1 MSNDINRVAV
11 FSKAQRIT
19 HWLIAGAITFLLIS
33 AWLVQHADVDVIA
46 WLDWHIMIGQ
56 ALSLVLAYRI
66 YLLFVSGSGHWRL
79 LIPTKEQR
87 HVYIQTVKFY
97 ASLGKLPCPDWYAFN
112 PVWQPIYL
120 LLIIIMILT
129 TITGFL
135 TGNYLFLAGF
145 TMPELHSALARIIL
159 YFTLAH
165 IFFAVYHDIKGGGA
179 QISAMLNGF
188 KYFQIKEV
196 ESPIKDN
203 SVSLDSLLK
212 K

>member
-19 HWLIAGAITFLLIS
+19 HWLTVGAITFLLIS
-33 AWLVQHADVDVIA
+33 AWLVQHSDVDVIA

-56 ALSLVLAYRI
+56 ALSLLLAYRI
-66 YLLFVSGSGHWRL
+66 YLLFIPGSGHWRL

-87 HVYIQTVKFY
+87 HVFIQTVKFY

-120 LLIIIMILT
+120 SFIIIMILT
-129 TITGFL
+129 TMTGFL
-135 TGNYLFLAGF
+135 IGNYLFLAGF
-145 TMPELHSALARIIL
+145 TMPELHAVLASFIL

-165 IFFAVYHDIKGGGA
+165 IFFAVLHDIKGGGA

-196 ESPIKDN
+196 ENPIKDN

>member
-19 HWLIAGAITFLLIS
+19 HWIIAGAITFLIIS
-33 AWLVQHADVDVIA
+33 AWLVQHSDVDVIA

-66 YLLFVSGSGHWRL
+66 YLLFVPGSGHWRL

-87 HVYIQTVKFY
+87 HVFIQTVKFY

-135 TGNYLFLAGF
+135 VGNYLFLAGF
-145 TMPELHSALARIIL
+145 TMPELHAVFASIIL